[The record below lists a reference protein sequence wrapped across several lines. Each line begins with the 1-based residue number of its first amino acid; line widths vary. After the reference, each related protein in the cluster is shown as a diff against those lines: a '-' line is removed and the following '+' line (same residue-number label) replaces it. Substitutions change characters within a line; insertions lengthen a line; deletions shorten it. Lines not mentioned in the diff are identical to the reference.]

1 MQASR
6 ISRLSIQLFT
16 IDILLTVV
24 SLYVATRL
32 RAFIPLGTAGAL
44 GLENTR
50 LPWFAYLI
58 AGACWSMALLFS
70 GAYDPGRVLR
80 WYSEAIH
87 VVSGSLVATVLLA
100 GALYMTLR
108 EVSRLQFVYFLV
120 INLWLLLAYRAGLRI
135 YYRALGKSR
144 AEGRSRVLIV
154 GAGVLGQK
162 VAKVVLD
169 HSRWGFDLAG
179 FLDDD
184 PEKVG
189 LSIEGAPVMG
199 DLGALRRVVEERQV
213 DEVWIALPPRAYE
226 RLSQVVSDADE
237 LPVRV
242 KIVPDYFSLALVQAK
257 PEILGGV
264 PIIGLREP
272 VIEGFP
278 RITKRVFDL
287 IVGVLLLIFTAP
299 VMAFITLA
307 IRLDTKGPAV
317 FRQRRVGEN
326 GRGFDMFKFRTM
338 VADAEEHGEDVLTT
352 DEDGHLLHKRK
363 DDPRVTRVGRL
374 LRRFSLDE
382 LPQMINVLRGEMSLV
397 GPRPEMPWLVEKY
410 DPWQRRRFAVPQGLT
425 GWWQINGRSDKPM
438 HLNTD
443 DDLYYVYNYSLW
455 LDIQILIRTPF
466 AVLIGR
472 GAF

>member
-1 MQASR
+1 MQARR
-6 ISRLSIQLFT
+6 ISRLSLQLFT

-24 SLYVATRL
+24 SLFVATRL

-58 AGACWSMALLFS
+58 AAGCWSMALLFS

-120 INLWLLLAYRAGLRI
+120 VNLWLLLAYRAGLRI
-135 YYRALGKSR
+135 YYRALGKGR

-154 GAGVLGQK
+154 GAGLLGEK
-162 VAKVVLD
+162 VAKVVLN

-184 PEKVG
+184 PAKRD
-189 LSIEGAPVMG
+189 LSIEGARVLG
-199 DLGALRRVVEERQV
+199 DLDALKTVVEERSV
-213 DEVWIALPPRAYE
+213 DEVWIALPARAYE
-226 RLSQVVSDADE
+226 RLSAVVSDADA

-242 KIVPDYFSLALVQAK
+242 KIVPDYFSLALVQAR

-278 RITKRVFDL
+278 RLTKRVFDL
-287 IVGVLLLIFTAP
+287 VVGVLLFVITAP
-299 VMAFITLA
+299 VMALITLA
-307 IRLDTKGPAV
+307 IRLDTRGPAV
-317 FRQRRVGEN
+317 FRQQRVGEN
-326 GRGFDMFKFRTM
+326 GRPFDMFKFRTM
-338 VADAEEHGEDVLTT
+338 VADAEARGEDILTT
-352 DEDGHLLHKRK
+352 DEDGHVLHKRK

-397 GPRPEMPWLVEKY
+397 GPRPELPWLVEKY

-455 LDIQILIRTPF
+455 LDIQILLRTPL
-466 AVLIGR
+466 AVLAGR